1 VIIYAKA
8 QTAKKANPTVKQRK
22 LETKKKTDEN
32 NRCNDMQPQGR
43 QQRKHDIP
51 KD

>member
-8 QTAKKANPTVKQRK
+8 QTAKTKANPTVSQRE
-22 LETKKKTDEN
+22 LEKKKKTDEN
-32 NRCNDMQPQGR
+32 NRCNDMQRR